1 MFFIELLQRISP
13 VLMAGLVFGAGL
25 PALYAVAARLLSAR
39 SVQGSDG
46 GLVEVEPSTLAKGA
60 AYLIFALLGLAI
72 LSGILWIAKDFL
84 YAYTGF
90 NFLGAAG

>member
-1 MFFIELLQRISP
+1 MFFLELLQRISP

-25 PALYAVAARLLSAR
+25 PTLYAVGARLLSTR
-39 SVQGSDG
+39 SVQGPD
-46 GLVEVEPSTLAKGA
+46 GLVEVEPSALSKGI
-60 AYLIFALLGLAI
+60 AYLIFALLGVAI
-72 LSGILWIAKDFL
+72 LSGILWVAKDFL